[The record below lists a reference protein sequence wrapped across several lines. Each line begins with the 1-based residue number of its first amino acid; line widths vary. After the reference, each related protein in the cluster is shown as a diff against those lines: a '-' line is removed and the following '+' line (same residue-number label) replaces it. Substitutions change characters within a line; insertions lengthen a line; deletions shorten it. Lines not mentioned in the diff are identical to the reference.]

1 MFSASNKYKSTYLSN
16 VAEALGPV
24 STAVVVV
31 VVARA
36 AISTAVAV
44 AGTAVPVGSAVV
56 LVVPVHDAVVGAVGE
71 GGLGGGGGTGRGG
84 TGGGGKGRD
93 GGGGAED
100 GGQGQGK
107 EAGHGS
113 AANFNESISSTE
125 WRHAAKAATDSVMLQ
140 LEVFRSRGLRDTQR
154 NHHVSRYFFCLTS
167 RPAARI

>member
-1 MFSASNKYKSTYLSN
+1 MNKTHLAN

-24 STAVVVV
+24 SAAVVVV

-36 AISTAVAV
+36 AITAAVSTV

-56 LVVPVHDAVVGAVGE
+56 LVVPVHDAVVAAVGE

-125 WRHAAKAATDSVMLQ
+125 WRQAAKQATDSVMLQ

>member
-1 MFSASNKYKSTYLSN
+1 MFSAGNKYKSTYLAY

-24 STAVVVV
+24 SATTAVVVV

-36 AISTAVAV
+36 AISTTVAI

-56 LVVPVHDAVVGAVGE
+56 LVVPVHDAVVGAVGK

-113 AANFNESISSTE
+113 AANFNDIDNQH
-125 WRHAAKAATDSVMLQ
+125 RMACGKAS
-140 LEVFRSRGLRDTQR
+140 
-154 NHHVSRYFFCLTS
+154 N
-167 RPAARI
+167 